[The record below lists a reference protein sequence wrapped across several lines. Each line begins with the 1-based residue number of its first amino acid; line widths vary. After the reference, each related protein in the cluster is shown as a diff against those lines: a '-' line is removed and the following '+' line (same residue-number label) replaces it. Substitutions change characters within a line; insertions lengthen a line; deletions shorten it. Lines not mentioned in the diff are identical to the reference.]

1 MAGYFQAMQA
11 IQTVKSELRPK
22 LERLIVYLNET
33 NEVVAASFF
42 TNILVVLVG
51 LTEEEQLLELFI
63 ELSTTAFQGFVF
75 DDVSWALTDDV
86 LLYAEQVAQT
96 FTASPDLPH

>member
-1 MAGYFQAMQA
+1 MNA
-11 IQTVKSELRPK
+11 IESVQSDLRPK
-22 LERLIVYLNET
+22 LEKLVGYLNET
-33 NEVVAASFF
+33 NEVMAASFF
-42 TNILVVLVG
+42 TNILVALVQ

-63 ELSTTAFQGFVF
+63 ELSTTAFQGFMF

-96 FTASPDLPH
+96 FTADDNQLH

>member
-1 MAGYFQAMQA
+1 MQA
-11 IQTVKSELRPK
+11 IETVKTELKPK
-22 LERLIVYLNET
+22 LERLILYLNET
-33 NEVVAASFF
+33 NEVAAASFF
-42 TNILVVLVG
+42 TNILVVLTS

-86 LLYAEQVAQT
+86 LMYAEQIAQT
-96 FTASPDLPH
+96 FTASPDVPH

>member
-1 MAGYFQAMQA
+1 MAGYFPLMQA

-22 LERLIVYLNET
+22 LERLINYLNET

>member
-1 MAGYFQAMQA
+1 MWLYGPSMSA
-11 IQTVKSELRPK
+11 IDTVKAELRPK

-33 NEVVAASFF
+33 NEVAPASFF
-42 TNILVVLVG
+42 TNILVILVG
-51 LTEEEQLLELFI
+51 LSEEEQLLELFI

-86 LLYAEQVAQT
+86 LAYAEQIAQT
-96 FTASPDLPH
+96 FMADHNAPH